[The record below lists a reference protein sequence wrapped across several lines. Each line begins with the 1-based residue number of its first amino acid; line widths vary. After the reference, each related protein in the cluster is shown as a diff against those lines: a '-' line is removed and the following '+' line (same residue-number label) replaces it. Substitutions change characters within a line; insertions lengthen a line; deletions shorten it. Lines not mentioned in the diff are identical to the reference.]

1 MLEGRFPPPWF
12 IEDVGGSFVVKAS
25 KPAADI
31 HPLQGRYRAPIP
43 HEAIDPQCRATD
55 RSGHCQAARAIAQ
68 GLICLT
74 KFKVPSSRSLSVHS
88 WLMGCSKTTGA

>member
-1 MLEGRFPPPWF
+1 MRECRFPPPWF

-25 KPAADI
+25 NDRP
-31 HPLQGRYRAPIP
+31 PIP

-55 RSGHCQAARAIAQ
+55 RSGHCQAAGAIAQ

-74 KFKVPSSRSLSVHS
+74 KFKVPSSQSLSFF
-88 WLMGCSKTTGA
+88 GGN